1 MRLTLKN
8 PPASQVL
15 ARLAVP
21 VLAFLAASHGAPAS
35 TKPKS
40 NAKAAPASHHA
51 AHTTAHAIANF
62 GAWRVAI
69 HGDGA
74 ARVCYAYTRANPAAA
89 LPGRGEVA
97 LTVTERPNLRDT
109 IAISTGVVL
118 AVKADVTLNIGTKSA
133 AFYPSGRSVFA
144 RDAAVTLPL
153 LLAGADATLTLPKPA
168 KGGDLTDHFS
178 LAGIAQALAAARTAC
193 PAAAATK

>member
-21 VLAFLAASHGAPAS
+21 VLAFLAASHQAPAS
-35 TKPKS
+35 TKPH
-40 NAKAAPASHHA
+40 AKAAPATHHA
-51 AHTTAHAIANF
+51 SPAHAIARY
-62 GAWRVAI
+62 GAWRVATD
-69 HGDGA
+69 GDGA
-74 ARVCYAYTRANPAAA
+74 ARVCYAYTRANPAAS

-109 IAISTGVVL
+109 IAISTGFAL
-118 AVKADVTLNIGTKSA
+118 AVKADVTLKIGTKSA
-133 AFYPSGRSVFA
+133 DFYPSGRSVFA

-153 LLAGADATLTLPKPA
+153 LLAGADATLTLPNAA
-168 KGGDLTDHFS
+168 KGAPLTDHFS
-178 LAGIAQALAAARTAC
+178 LDGIAQALAAARAGC
-193 PAAAATK
+193 PAASPAK